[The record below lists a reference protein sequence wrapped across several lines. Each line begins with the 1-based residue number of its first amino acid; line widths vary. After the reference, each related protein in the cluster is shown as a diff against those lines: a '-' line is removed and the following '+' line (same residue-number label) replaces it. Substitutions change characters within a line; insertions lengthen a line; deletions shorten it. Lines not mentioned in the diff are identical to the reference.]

1 MLLCPN
7 KIEIKIHSKRGYRR
21 MNSTKEKE
29 DEYVLSLRDK
39 EKVGYEIAKSHLG
52 SAFQLNK
59 SVGYL
64 RWLSLPS
71 TDEKKC

>member
-1 MLLCPN
+1 
-7 KIEIKIHSKRGYRR
+7 
-21 MNSTKEKE
+21 MNSTQEKE